1 MAFGR
6 VKRTRKGFA
15 LRIPA
20 AERNV
25 LRALPGQLRGL
36 LTEGDAA
43 TDPVVRRLF
52 PSAYPDEPERAA
64 EFDAM
69 VRDDLVAQRM
79 QAIDV
84 MERTIDAERLSEDE
98 LVAWL
103 SAINDLRLVLGTR
116 LDVTEGMTE
125 LDVGVSHE
133 DPRAQMF
140 ALYAYLSYLEED
152 VVGALSGS

>member
-15 LRIPA
+15 LRIPP
-20 AERNV
+20 AERDV
-25 LRALPGQLRGL
+25 LRTLPGQLRGL
-36 LTEGDAA
+36 LTEGAA
-43 TDPVVRRLF
+43 TTDPVVRRLF

-116 LDVTEGMTE
+116 LDVTEEMTE
-125 LDVGVSHE
+125 LDMGVSPE

>member
-15 LRIPA
+15 LRIPP
-20 AERNV
+20 AERDV
-25 LRALPGQLRGL
+25 LRTLPGQLRGL
-36 LTEGDAA
+36 LTEGAA
-43 TDPVVRRLF
+43 TTDPVVRRLF

-116 LDVTEGMTE
+116 LDVTEEMTE
-125 LDVGVSHE
+125 LDVGVAPE